1 FLRGLHC
8 GRVFL
13 NRVPNETAESDSTSS
28 GYKNAVLVFSVGLEC
43 GNLLFGRQ
51 SPELPV
57 RLPCPLHIS
66 LAVANPGKDLRDVEW
81 RVEQQLD
88 DCGSARKNKIS
99 RIWLHHLTDENECIS
114 YVKMHYSWP
123 FIDVKLWQ
131 PFLRSQRTK
140 CNSFT
145 VELQEFLAQQQRTC
159 LQMRT
164 NLKVVDNS
172 GGKRAR
178 LGDTILA
185 SVKEAQ
191 PRGKVKK
198 GDVVY
203 GVVVRA
209 AMQREHCDGNEIE
222 FDDNVVVL
230 ANKQGEPIGT
240 RAFGPLPHEPRK

>member
-1 FLRGLHC
+1 
-8 GRVFL
+8 
-13 NRVPNETAESDSTSS
+13 TAESDSTSS

-43 GNLLFGRQ
+43 GNLLFGWR

-145 VELQEFLAQQQRTC
+145 VELQEFLAQNIC
-159 LQMRT
+159 IED
-164 NLKVVDNS
+164 LKNWQLT
-172 GGKRAR
+172 AR

>member
-51 SPELPV
+51 SPELP
-57 RLPCPLHIS
+57 
-66 LAVANPGKDLRDVEW
+66 
-81 RVEQQLD
+81 
-88 DCGSARKNKIS
+88 NKIS

-240 RAFGPLPHEPRK
+240 RAFGPLPHEPR